1 MKTPRTRL
9 AALLAILLIAAGCGD
24 ESAPLEQAAKAAS
37 EPGAASTPEN
47 PPQPQAAQDPDPVAP
62 DGKTTALSNAG
73 TWRVTWRAGPGTIP
87 LNEGFSID
95 VWIEDA
101 SDPERKLESISLA
114 VDAAMP
120 DHGHGMNRKPRV
132 TRNTD
137 GSFRVDGMMFH
148 MPGYWELYLDVLR
161 GAIRERAQFAVELE

>member
-1 MKTPRTRL
+1 MVVTSPPHPRRARAEPGSSSRRECRTPRPSRH
-9 AALLAILLIAAGCGD
+9 
-24 ESAPLEQAAKAAS
+24 P
-37 EPGAASTPEN
+37 TPIRARTN
-47 PPQPQAAQDPDPVAP
+47 
-62 DGKTTALSNAG
+62 GKQTALSNAG
-73 TWRVTWRAGPGTIP
+73 TYRVSWRADPDPIP

-95 VWIEDA
+95 VWIEDPA
-101 SDPERKLESISLA
+101 DPALELESISLA
-114 VDAAMP
+114 ADAAMP

-161 GAIRERAQFAVELE
+161 GAIRERAQFVVELE

>member
-1 MKTPRTRL
+1 MLLL
-9 AALLAILLIAAGCGD
+9 AAACGD
-24 ESAPLEQAAKAAS
+24 EPAAPEQAAKTAT
-37 EPGAASTPEN
+37 EQI
-47 PPQPQAAQDPDPVAP
+47 PQVQAEAGQDPDPIVL
-62 DGKTTALSNAG
+62 DGKTTALSNAD
-73 TWRVTWRAGPGTIP
+73 TYRVTWRADPDPIP

-101 SDPERKLESISLA
+101 ADPERQLESISLA

-132 TRNTD
+132 TRNSD
-137 GSFRVDGMMFH
+137 GSFRVVGLMFH

>member
-1 MKTPRTRL
+1 MQTPRAHL
-9 AALLAILLIAAGCGD
+9 ALLLTILPVAAGCGG
-24 ESAPLEQAAKAAS
+24 EPATPERSAAGAGEQVAPAPPVSAPAE
-37 EPGAASTPEN
+37 TP
-47 PPQPQAAQDPDPVAP
+47 DPDPIAV
-62 DGKTTALSNAG
+62 DGKTAGLSNAG
-73 TWRVTWRAGPGTIP
+73 TYRVTWRADPRAIP

-95 VWIEDA
+95 VWIEA
-101 SDPERKLESISLA
+101 ATDPALGLESISLA

-132 TRNTD
+132 TRNQD